1 MIQTLKELQKILAGT
16 ALMDCAMA
24 KLPILDTGEIALALE
39 INTKVIESSW
49 KIARALL
56 PATGRCPIVTT
67 CWSGTSG
74 TLEERIADE
83 DFFSRFFFEE
93 APHAG
98 DTRPRALIASSQKVD
113 VTKFLQGLRA
123 DSEVNDDLTD
133 LLPFEREGTQQAC
146 GKAPSQNELA
156 QARINGDP
164 IRTRSQLDR
173 WLLEWELTQGCLPD
187 PKLGRQEWFQPEHA
201 VLLFLPTV
209 SSWEALAYLGFYGAY
224 QGAEKYIALGKTWE
238 QRFGAQLVAHYGT
251 MLQCLV
257 SRPPQDARSA
267 WVLALEHD
275 LVAPCTL
282 ALPGIALRHY
292 AAGLVHQDRWFL
304 HERP

>member
-1 MIQTLKELQKILAGT
+1 MIQTLKELQKILADT
-16 ALMDCAMA
+16 ALKDCAMA

-39 INTKVIESSW
+39 INAKVIESSW
-49 KIARALL
+49 KIARAQL
-56 PATGRCPIVTT
+56 PATGRWPLVTT
-67 CWSGTSG
+67 GWSGKQG

-83 DFFSRFFFEE
+83 DPFSRFYFEE
-93 APHAG
+93 APNTG
-98 DTRPRALIASSQKVD
+98 DVRPRALIAASQKVD
-113 VTKFLQGLRA
+113 VAKFLKDLRA
-123 DSEVNDDLTD
+123 ENEAEDDLAD
-133 LLPFEREGTQQAC
+133 LLTVERESTQLAC
-146 GKAPSQNELA
+146 GKTPSTTELE

-173 WLLEWELTQGCLPD
+173 WLLEWELMQGCQVD
-187 PKLGRQEWFQPEHA
+187 PSLGRQEWFQPDQA
-201 VLLFLPTV
+201 ILLFLPTV
-209 SSWEALAYLGFYGAY
+209 SSWEALAYLSFYGAY

-238 QRFGAQLVAHYGT
+238 QRFGTQLVAHYGT

-257 SRPPQDARSA
+257 ARPPPDARSA
-267 WVLALEHD
+267 WTLALEHD

-292 AAGLVHQDRWFL
+292 AAGLAKSERWFL